1 MSVITRFAPSP
12 TGYLHIGGA
21 RTALF
26 NYLFAAHHG
35 GKYLLRIE
43 DTDKKRSTPEAVEAI
58 HAGLRWLGLQGAEE
72 ALLQSSRQE
81 QHQKAAFSMLER
93 GSAYKCYLGTEE
105 LEAIRIKA
113 KEDGVPVRSPWR
125 DRTGRDRQDAP
136 QDAPFTIRLKMP
148 ETGETVIEDM
158 VQGRVTIRHDQL
170 DDMILLRSDGSPTYM
185 LAVVVDDHDMGI
197 THVIRGDDH
206 LNNAFRQYHIY
217 QGLGWDV
224 PVFGH
229 IPLIHGSDG
238 AKLSKRHGALGVDA
252 YQEMGYLPEAMLNYL
267 ARLGWSHG
275 DDELFSLQQAID
287 WFDGSHIGKSAARFD
302 FDKLKSVN
310 HHWMRQADPARLA
323 EMVMDKS
330 PAGVA
335 RTRGWLEAMMPLF
348 TERAQTIPELVE
360 MSKWLF
366 CNGAPEIADEA
377 QALLTQEAKSRLQA
391 FCDFMADAP
400 ETFEAFELAF
410 KEWMGDKGLK
420 MKDIGLP
427 LRAALTG
434 TKTAPSI
441 IDIIVILGREEVQR
455 RIQEICK

>member
-81 QHQKAAFSMLER
+81 QHQKAAFAMLER
-93 GSAYKCYLGTEE
+93 GTAYKCYLGTEE

-125 DRTGRDRQDAP
+125 DKTDAP

-148 ETGETVIEDM
+148 ETGETVVEDM

-229 IPLIHGSDG
+229 IPLIHGPDG

-323 EMVMDKS
+323 EMVMEQS

-335 RTRGWLEAMMPLF
+335 QTRGWLEAMMSLF

-366 CNGAPEIADEA
+366 CAGAPEIADEA

-391 FCDFMADAP
+391 FCDFMANAP
-400 ETFEAFELAF
+400 ENLAAFEPAF
-410 KEWMGDKGLK
+410 KEWMGDNGLK
-420 MKDIGLP
+420 MKDIGLA

-434 TKTAPSI
+434 SKSAPSLT
-441 IDIIVILGREEVQR
+441 DILVVLGKAETVN
-455 RIQEICK
+455 RIEQVCN

>member
-1 MSVITRFAPSP
+1 
-12 TGYLHIGGA
+12 
-21 RTALF
+21 
-26 NYLFAAHHG
+26 
-35 GKYLLRIE
+35 
-43 DTDKKRSTPEAVEAI
+43 
-58 HAGLRWLGLQGAEE
+58 
-72 ALLQSSRQE
+72 
-81 QHQKAAFSMLER
+81 
-93 GSAYKCYLGTEE
+93 
-105 LEAIRIKA
+105 
-113 KEDGVPVRSPWR
+113 
-125 DRTGRDRQDAP
+125 
-136 QDAPFTIRLKMP
+136 
-148 ETGETVIEDM
+148 
-158 VQGRVTIRHDQL
+158 
-170 DDMILLRSDGSPTYM
+170 
-185 LAVVVDDHDMGI
+185 
-197 THVIRGDDH
+197 
-206 LNNAFRQYHIY
+206 
-217 QGLGWDV
+217 
-224 PVFGH
+224 
-229 IPLIHGSDG
+229 
-238 AKLSKRHGALGVDA
+238 

-323 EMVMDKS
+323 EMVMEQS

-335 RTRGWLEAMMPLF
+335 QTRGWLEAMMPLF

-366 CNGAPEIADEA
+366 CAGAPEIADEA

-400 ETFEAFELAF
+400 ETLAAFEPAF
-410 KEWMGDKGLK
+410 KEWMGDNGLK

-455 RIQEICK
+455 RIQDICK